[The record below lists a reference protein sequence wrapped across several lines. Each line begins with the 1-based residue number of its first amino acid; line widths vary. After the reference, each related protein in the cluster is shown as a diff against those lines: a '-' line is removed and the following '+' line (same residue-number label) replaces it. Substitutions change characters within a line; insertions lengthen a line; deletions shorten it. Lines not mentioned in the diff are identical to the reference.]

1 MTDQSSELFP
11 AELRQIT
18 HLIYGFMTSQAIA
31 VAAKLG
37 IADLLKQEPRTA
49 EELANATKAHAPSLN
64 RLLRMLTSVGIFAED
79 ANGRFQQTPLSQL
92 LRSDHPRSARAFAIM
107 SGSELLWRPWGEL
120 HAAVMSGRSAFE
132 HVFGASLFE
141 YLAAHPGDAEVF
153 NAGMTSASVNDA
165 AAVVAAYDFSRFDRV
180 VDVGGGHGALLRA
193 ILSANPKL
201 RGVLADRPAVVAGA
215 EALRTGAM
223 ADRCEFTGVDFFSSV
238 PGGAD
243 AYIMRWIIHDWNDE
257 DSLKILRNCRGAIR
271 RDGTLLIVDSVL
283 KPPNEPDP
291 GKLMD
296 SNMLV
301 MVPGGRERTE
311 AEFAALLRQAGFSL
325 TRLIPTA
332 GAVSII
338 ESQPT

>member
-1 MTDQSSELFP
+1 MSDQSSQLFP
-11 AELRQIT
+11 AELRQMT
-18 HLIYGFMTSQAIA
+18 QLIFGFMTSQAIA

-37 IADLLKQEPRTA
+37 IADLLKEEPRTA
-49 EELANATKAHAPSLN
+49 EELANATKAQASSLN
-64 RLLRMLTSVGIFAED
+64 RLLRLLTSVGIFAED
-79 ANGRFQQTPLSQL
+79 ANGKFQQTPLSEL
-92 LRSDHPRSARAFAIM
+92 LRSDHPRSTQAFAIM
-107 SGSELLWRPWGEL
+107 SGSEFFWRPWGEL

-132 HVFGASLFE
+132 HVFGARFFE
-141 YLAAHPGDAEVF
+141 HLAAHPNDAEVF
-153 NAGMTSASVNDA
+153 NAGMTSASINDA

-223 ADRCEFTGVDFFSSV
+223 ADRCEFTVVDFFSSV

-257 DSLKILRNCRGAIR
+257 DSLKILRNCRRAIR
-271 RDGTLLIVDSVL
+271 SDGTLLIVDAVL

-296 SNMLV
+296 LNMLV
-301 MVPGGRERTE
+301 LAPGGRERTE
-311 AEFAALLRQAGFSL
+311 ADFAALLRQADFSL
-325 TRLIPTA
+325 TRVIPTA
-332 GAVSII
+332 GTLSII
-338 ESQPT
+338 ESRPS

>member
-201 RGVLADRPAVVAGA
+201 RGVLADRPTVVAGA